1 MNDLVQQTIIDV
13 APTDN
18 IARNS
23 LRLTLTPE
31 LGGDRDWQLADLDLS
46 LDASDQTVL
55 SRVNQALE
63 DDGIN
68 VPSASFVVSRNHATG
83 TISVFPKSQF
93 GV

>member
-1 MNDLVQQTIIDV
+1 MSNLVPQTIIDV
-13 APTDN
+13 TPTDN

-46 LDASDQTVL
+46 LEASDQAVL

-63 DDGIN
+63 DDGISI
-68 VPSASFVVSRNHATG
+68 PSASFVVSRNHATG

>member
-1 MNDLVQQTIIDV
+1 MDNLVSQTAIDV
-13 APTDN
+13 TPTDN

-31 LGGDRDWQLADLDLS
+31 LGGDRDWLLTDLDLS
-46 LDASDQTVL
+46 LDANDQTIL

-63 DDGIN
+63 DDGVSI
-68 VPSASFVVSRNHATG
+68 PSASFVVSRNHATG

-93 GV
+93 GA

>member
-1 MNDLVQQTIIDV
+1 MSNLVPQTIIDV
-13 APTDN
+13 TPTDN

-46 LDASDQTVL
+46 LEASDQAVL